1 MVTTWSGLVSA
12 CQTTQT
18 VVLSAAAAT
27 TTTIS
32 APTGQNLVVP
42 TGKTCTLDLHNTN
55 LNISHPANNRC
66 SHPGRGS
73 PDHRDNCPRAQ
84 LCVVATA
91 SGTGPAGIG
100 GDYGGSGGTVT
111 ITGGTVRATGG
122 YSAPGIGA
130 GAFGSGGTVTITGG
144 TVTATSPGGYYY
156 AGIGGGITDTGGT
169 VTISGGTVTATG
181 GFGGAGIGGAFVRGC
196 RAGGRCG
203 WTVAI
208 TGGTV
213 HATGGTYAGGIGS
226 SFGNYPGGTVTIDN
240 GATVT
245 ATAGPGG
252 SAVGTQFGL
261 TLYWSLTNAGT
272 LTLKGNET
280 IRSGAHA
287 VNTPSGV
294 IHLDTSLN
302 RSSTPVGTLVN
313 QGTMLLGTGGS
324 VTGVTVTKHNYAVT
338 YTVTGTPVA
347 QPSPQTL
354 YAASFDTAQV
364 TLPPSP
370 HGWFDTHGHPVTNST
385 DLTALFGEATTGP
398 TSVTLYPTKGT
409 IAVTTVG
416 GSQTYGSSSPVFTG
430 TYTKPGGATITGTIT
445 CTTVTT
451 GTKAI
456 NSSLA
461 VGSYTIKAATCSG
474 LRTTTGGWTFTYT
487 AKTAGFSVTPAQPV
501 PAITSLSRTSGP
513 TTGGNQVIVTGTGFS
528 TVKSVK
534 FATSTATFTVK
545 SATQLVTTSPVHA
558 AGTVRISVTTPG
570 GTTPGHQRRPLQ
582 LTSSRHRRWPASRHL
597 AVRHTGG
604 TSVTVSGS
612 GFTGATTVFFGAAKG
627 TTISVNA
634 AGTQLTVKSPAGTSG
649 TSVNVQVKTP
659 GGESPAGHG
668 GPVHLRPDHH
678 LAVSDKRP
686 GDRRHQGDH
695 HRDRVH
701 DSATRQVRDHDSH
714 VITVKSSTQIVAT
727 SPPHTAGQ
735 VQDLG
740 DDGCRDDAGHRLA
753 TCTHTESQLTDSSPI
768 TRAAEGFLHAP

>member
-1 MVTTWSGLVSA
+1 MSGVLFAAPGIAGATGTTSVVTTWSGLVSA

-18 VVLSAAAAT
+18 VVLSAAAT

-55 LNISHPANNRC
+55 LNISHPANNDAAIQVE
-66 SHPGRGS
+66 GALTIETTATGT
-73 PDHRDNCPRAQ
+73 AV
-84 LCVVATA
+84 LVATA

-416 GSQTYGSSSPVFTG
+416 GSQTYGSSSPAFTG

-570 GTTPGHQRRPLQ
+570 GTSPA
-582 LTSSRHRRWPASRHL
+582 TSNDLYTYVVPPPVVAGIQPPSGPNI
-597 AVRHTGG
+597 GG
-604 TSVTVSGS
+604 TSVTVTGS

-627 TTISVNA
+627 KTISVNA

-659 GGESPAGHG
+659 VGESPAVSADLFTYGPTITSLSRTS
-668 GPVHLRPDHH
+668 GPVTGGTK
-678 LAVSDKRP
+678 VTITGTGFSTV
-686 GDRRHQGDH
+686 Q
-695 HRDRVH
+695 RVKFGT
-701 DSATRQVRDHDSH
+701 STATF
-714 VITVKSSTQIVAT
+714 TVKSSTQIVAT

-735 VQDLG
+735 VQVSVTTAAGTTPATAYDLY
-740 DDGCRDDAGHRLA
+740 
-753 TCTHTESQLTDSSPI
+753 TY
-768 TRAAEGFLHAP
+768 